1 MWAHS
6 HEFLSVDSFWG
17 ANRPN
22 NRTGNSDDCGVM
34 VLQSNAFW
42 WEDRSCLVQFV
53 QQHVV
58 APICQHDSTAATTTT
73 EVTQTTL
80 TTTAFGC
87 PSGWSEFD
95 GRCYIV
101 KASIITWDAALRE
114 CLNLGGNL
122 ASIHSRAEHD
132 FIVDLAPQNYQ
143 YWIGGTRSGSNEWV
157 WSDGSQWD
165 YEYWYQESSSA
176 SNQCILTYYDYGWFN
191 TYCFDTISGYI
202 CKI

>member
-1 MWAHS
+1 
-6 HEFLSVDSFWG
+6 
-17 ANRPN
+17 
-22 NRTGNSDDCGVM
+22 M

-95 GRCYIV
+95 GRCYI
-101 KASIITWDAALRE
+101 AMTGSFTWDAALRE
-114 CLNLGGNL
+114 CSSLGGSL
-122 ASIHSRAEHD
+122 VSIHSRAEND
-132 FIVDLAPQNYQ
+132 FVVDIAPQINY
-143 YWIGGTRSGSNEWV
+143 YWIGGTRTGSNEWV

-165 YEYWYQESSSA
+165 YENWYSENWYSESSST
-176 SNQCILTYYDYGWFN
+176 SNQCVLTNYDYGWAN
-191 TYCFDTISGYI
+191 TLCTAYIGYI